1 MQSLMHTASVF
12 ATVKH
17 LKYANGFYVEPQA
30 QLNFTHFGGRNFN
43 VGNESV
49 NQSGVNSTSGK
60 LGLELGKQFGMVTS
74 IHALPQVML
83 SQAM

>member
-1 MQSLMHTASVF
+1 MRIASVF
-12 ATVKH
+12 ATAK
-17 LKYANGFYVEPQA
+17 LIKSANGFYVEPQA

-60 LGLELGKQFGMVTS
+60 LGLELGKQFGMVTF
-74 IHALPQVML
+74 IHALLQAML